1 MLLNKYIKYTFLA
14 TTITTLLTA
23 CAGSDGSNNSST
35 APFTSKPISGAAVDF
50 YLANATVKFDDCNG
64 LTTTTDAQGKFSFD
78 TTADCNNSAIT
89 ITGGT
94 DIGTGLPFTG
104 TLKIKKTDLQNI
116 SNNDLVASPLTSL
129 EYYLGSGDLQVV
141 LNNLG
146 LTTVTAANIKSF
158 NPITDGS
165 AKEMA
170 VIFTLQQLATQIED
184 NFQAINKSD
193 GSVALTQEQATQIA
207 FSTIGSALKTQGKN
221 LFDSSGK
228 LQATALDEILTTA
241 VTTAGTTINDP
252 STPIDPNIK
261 GNINGNITTVS
272 TEINKIVQSGGKGED
287 LQAALNVALQDPNS
301 PAQAIKES
309 LKTPIYA
316 DFTLAGYSL
325 ATLKTSSPT
334 APLALS
340 YANLDTT
347 LTVNF
352 KLNNAK
358 SELTDT
364 IKLGFKLNGSRGAA
378 KENLDVIIS
387 NIQVTFDTD
396 GKILSAK
403 VPVNTAINIS
413 TSLQGVT
420 KLQFTTQKEIPINVS
435 NGIIPLSS
443 IVSSSDAL
451 KTYYTQYI
459 NKLAVNDLVEASAY
473 VLPITYTV
481 DPALELQ
488 NGTIS
493 IDSTQFQGSTLTA
506 HFKLN

>member
-35 APFTSKPISGAAVDF
+35 APFASKSISGTAVDF

-64 LTTTTDAQGKFSFD
+64 LTTTTGAQGQFSFK

-207 FSTIGSALKTQGKN
+207 FSTIGSALKTQGKT
-221 LFDSSGK
+221 LFDGSGK
-228 LQATALDEILTTA
+228 LQATALDEILTAA

-252 STPIDPNIK
+252 SIQIDPNIK
-261 GNINGNITTVS
+261 GNINGNITQVS
-272 TEINKIVQSGGKGED
+272 TAINTIVQSGGKGED
-287 LQAALNVALQDPNS
+287 LQTALQADANKTTLDG
-301 PAQAIKES
+301 IKES

-325 ATLKTSSPT
+325 AELKASTT

-340 YANLDTT
+340 RSNLDTA
-347 LTVNF
+347 LAVNF
-352 KLNNAK
+352 KLNNTK

-364 IKLGFKLNGSRGAA
+364 IKLGFKLDGSRGAA
-378 KENLDVIIS
+378 KENLDVIIH
-387 NIQVTFDTD
+387 NIQVTFKTD
-396 GKILSAK
+396 GTILSAK
-403 VPVNTAINIS
+403 IPSNTKVNIAS
-413 TSLQGVT
+413 TLKEVT
-420 KLQFTTQKEIPINVS
+420 QLEFITQKDIVINVS
-435 NGIIPLSS
+435 NGSIPLAS
-443 IVSSSDAL
+443 IVSSSETL
-451 KTYYTQYI
+451 QKYYNLYI
-459 NKLAVNDLVEASAY
+459 GKLAVNDLVQASAY

-481 DPALELQ
+481 DPALGLQ
-488 NGTIS
+488 NDTINVNG
-493 IDSTQFQGSTLTA
+493 IQFQGSSLVA

>member
-23 CAGSDGSNNSST
+23 CAGSDGSNNNST

-64 LTTTTDAQGKFSFD
+64 LTTTTDAQGQFSFK

-104 TLKIKKTDLQNI
+104 TLKIKKTDLQNL

-146 LTTVTAANIKSF
+146 LTTATAANIKSY
-158 NPITDGS
+158 NPVKHGS

-207 FSTIGSALKTQGKN
+207 FSTIGSALKTQGKT

-272 TEINKIVQSGGKGED
+272 TAINTIAQSGDGAT
-287 LQAALNVALQDPNS
+287 LQAALQDTNNPA
-301 PAQAIKES
+301 AQAALVTIKES
-309 LKTPIYA
+309 LKTPVYA

-325 ATLKTSSPT
+325 AELKASTT

-340 YANLDTT
+340 RSNLDTA
-347 LTVNF
+347 LAVNF
-352 KLNNAK
+352 KLNNTK

-364 IKLGFKLNGSRGAA
+364 IKLGFKLDGSRGAA
-378 KENLDVIIS
+378 KENLDVIIH
-387 NIQVTFDTD
+387 NIQVTFKTD
-396 GKILSAK
+396 GTILSAK
-403 VPVNTAINIS
+403 IPSNTKVNIAS
-413 TSLQGVT
+413 TLKEVT
-420 KLQFTTQKEIPINVS
+420 QLEFITQKDIVINVS
-435 NGIIPLSS
+435 NGSIPLAS
-443 IVSSSDAL
+443 IVSSSETL
-451 KTYYTQYI
+451 QKYYNLYI
-459 NKLAVNDLVEASAY
+459 GKLAVNDLVQASAY

-481 DPALELQ
+481 DPALGLQ
-488 NGTIS
+488 NDTINVNG
-493 IDSTQFQGSTLTA
+493 IQFQGSSLVA

>member
-35 APFTSKPISGAAVDF
+35 APFAPKSISGAAVDF

-64 LTTTTDAQGKFSFD
+64 LTTTTGAQGQFSFK

-116 SNNDLVASPLTSL
+116 SNNDFVASPLTSL
-129 EYYLGSGDLQVV
+129 EYYLGSGDLQVI

-146 LTTVTAANIKSF
+146 LTTVTAANIKSY
-158 NPITDGS
+158 NPVTDGS

-207 FSTIGSALKTQGKN
+207 FSTIASTLKTQGKN
-221 LFDSSGK
+221 LFNSNGE
-228 LQATALDEILTTA
+228 LQTTALTDILTAA
-241 VTTAGTTINDP
+241 VTMAGTTINDP
-252 STPIDPNIK
+252 SVQIDPNIQ
-261 GNINGNITTVS
+261 GNISGNITTVS
-272 TEINKIVQSGGKGED
+272 TEINKIAQSGGDGAT

-340 YANLDTT
+340 YANLDTA
-347 LTVNF
+347 LAVNF
-352 KLNNAK
+352 KLNNTK

-364 IKLGFKLNGSRGAA
+364 IKLGFKINGSRGAA

-387 NIQVTFDTD
+387 NIQVTFKTD
-396 GKILSAK
+396 GTILSAK

-420 KLQFTTQKEIPINVS
+420 KLQLTTQKEIPINVS

-443 IVSSSDAL
+443 IISSNDLL
-451 KTYYTQYI
+451 KTYYTEYMK
-459 NKLAVNDLVEASAY
+459 KLAVNDLVEASAY

-493 IDSTQFQGSTLTA
+493 IDSAQFQGSTLTA

>member
-35 APFTSKPISGAAVDF
+35 APFASKSISGTAVDF

-64 LTTTTDAQGKFSFD
+64 LTTTTGAQGQFSFK

-104 TLKIKKTDLQNI
+104 TLKIKKTDLQNL

-146 LTTVTAANIKSF
+146 LTTATAANIKSY
-158 NPITDGS
+158 NPVKHGS

-207 FSTIGSALKTQGKN
+207 FSTIGRTLKTQGKT
-221 LFDSSGK
+221 LFDGSGK

-252 STPIDPNIK
+252 SIQIDPNIK
-261 GNINGNITTVS
+261 GNINGNITQVS
-272 TEINKIVQSGGKGED
+272 TAINTIVQSGGKGED
-287 LQAALNVALQDPNS
+287 LQTALQADANKTTLDG
-301 PAQAIKES
+301 IKES

-325 ATLKTSSPT
+325 AELKASTT

-340 YANLDTT
+340 RSNLDTA
-347 LTVNF
+347 LAVNF
-352 KLNNAK
+352 KLNNTK

-364 IKLGFKLNGSRGAA
+364 IKLGFKINGSRGAA

-387 NIQVTFDTD
+387 NIQVTFKTD
-396 GKILSAK
+396 GTILTAK
-403 VPVNTAINIS
+403 VPVNTVINIS
-413 TSLQGVT
+413 TSLQGVS
-420 KLQFTTQKEIPINVS
+420 KLNITTQKDIPINVS

-443 IVSSSDAL
+443 IISNSDAL

-459 NKLAVNDLVEASAY
+459 GKLAVNDLVEASAY

-488 NGTIS
+488 NGAIS
-493 IDSTQFQGSTLTA
+493 IDSAQFQGSTLTA

>member
-1 MLLNKYIKYTFLA
+1 MIL
-14 TTITTLLTA
+14 
-23 CAGSDGSNNSST
+23 SDGSNNSST

-207 FSTIGSALKTQGKN
+207 FSTIGNALKTQGKN
-221 LFDSSGK
+221 LFNSNGD
-228 LQATALDEILTTA
+228 LQTTALTEILTAAVDTA
-241 VTTAGTTINDP
+241 QATIPN
-252 STPIDPNIK
+252 TPIDSNIK
-261 GNINGNITTVS
+261 NNINGNITTVS
-272 TEINKIVQSGGKGED
+272 TEINKIAQSGGDGAT

-340 YANLDTT
+340 YANLDTA

-352 KLNNAK
+352 KLNNTK

-364 IKLGFKLNGSRGAA
+364 IKLGFKINGSRGAA

-387 NIQVTFDTD
+387 NIQVTFKTD
-396 GKILSAK
+396 GTILSAK
-403 VPVNTAINIS
+403 VPVNTAINIF
-413 TSLQGVT
+413 TSLQGVS
-420 KLQFTTQKEIPINVS
+420 KLQFSTQKEIPINVS

-443 IVSSSDAL
+443 IISNSDAL

-493 IDSTQFQGSTLTA
+493 IDSAQFQGSTLTA

>member
-35 APFTSKPISGAAVDF
+35 APFAPKSISGAAVDF

-64 LTTTTDAQGKFSFD
+64 LTTTTDAQGQFSFK

-207 FSTIGSALKTQGKN
+207 FSTIGNALKTQGKN
-221 LFDSSGK
+221 LFNSNGD
-228 LQATALDEILTTA
+228 LQTTALTEILTAAVDTA
-241 VTTAGTTINDP
+241 QATIPN
-252 STPIDPNIK
+252 TPIDSNIK
-261 GNINGNITTVS
+261 NNINGNITTVS
-272 TEINKIVQSGGKGED
+272 TEINKIAQSGGDGAT
-287 LQAALNVALQDPNS
+287 LQAALNVALQDPKS
-301 PAQAIKES
+301 PAQAIKDS

-443 IVSSSDAL
+443 IVSNSDAL

-481 DPALELQ
+481 DPALKLQ

-493 IDSTQFQGSTLTA
+493 IDSAQFQGLTLTA

>member
-1 MLLNKYIKYTFLA
+1 
-14 TTITTLLTA
+14 
-23 CAGSDGSNNSST
+23 
-35 APFTSKPISGAAVDF
+35 
-50 YLANATVKFDDCNG
+50 
-64 LTTTTDAQGKFSFD
+64 
-78 TTADCNNSAIT
+78 
-89 ITGGT
+89 
-94 DIGTGLPFTG
+94 
-104 TLKIKKTDLQNI
+104 
-116 SNNDLVASPLTSL
+116 
-129 EYYLGSGDLQVV
+129 
-141 LNNLG
+141 
-146 LTTVTAANIKSF
+146 
-158 NPITDGS
+158 
-165 AKEMA
+165 MA

-207 FSTIGSALKTQGKN
+207 FSTIGNALKTQGKN
-221 LFDSSGK
+221 LFNSNGD
-228 LQATALDEILTTA
+228 LQTTALTEILTAAVDTA
-241 VTTAGTTINDP
+241 QATIPN
-252 STPIDPNIK
+252 TPIDSNIK
-261 GNINGNITTVS
+261 NNINGNITTVS
-272 TEINKIVQSGGKGED
+272 TEINKIAQSGGDGAT
-287 LQAALNVALQDPNS
+287 LQAALNVALQDPKS
-301 PAQAIKES
+301 PAQAIKDS

-459 NKLAVNDLVEASAY
+459 GKLAVNDLVEASAY

-493 IDSTQFQGSTLTA
+493 IDSAQFQGSTLTA

>member
-35 APFTSKPISGAAVDF
+35 APFTSKPISGTAVDF

-64 LTTTTDAQGKFSFD
+64 LTTTTGAQGQFSFK

-146 LTTVTAANIKSF
+146 LTTVTAANIKSY
-158 NPITDGS
+158 NPVTDGS

-207 FSTIGSALKTQGKN
+207 FSTIGNALKTQGKN
-221 LFDSSGK
+221 LFNSNGD
-228 LQATALDEILTTA
+228 LQTTALTEILTAAVDTA
-241 VTTAGTTINDP
+241 QATIPN
-252 STPIDPNIK
+252 TPIDSNIK
-261 GNINGNITTVS
+261 NNINGNITTVS
-272 TEINKIVQSGGKGED
+272 TEINKIAQSGGDGAT
-287 LQAALNVALQDPNS
+287 LQAALNVALQDPKS
-301 PAQAIKES
+301 PAQAIKDS

-387 NIQVTFDTD
+387 NIQVTFKTD
-396 GKILSAK
+396 GTILSAK
-403 VPVNTAINIS
+403 VPVNTVINIS
-413 TSLQGVT
+413 TSLQGVS
-420 KLQFTTQKEIPINVS
+420 KLNITTQKDIPINVS

-443 IVSSSDAL
+443 IISSNDAL
-451 KTYYTQYI
+451 KTYYTEYMK
-459 NKLAVNDLVEASAY
+459 KLAVNDLVEASAY

-493 IDSTQFQGSTLTA
+493 IDSAQFQGSTLTA

>member
-35 APFTSKPISGAAVDF
+35 APFASKSISGTAVDF

-64 LTTTTDAQGKFSFD
+64 LTTTTGAQGQFSFK

-146 LTTVTAANIKSF
+146 LTTATAANIKSY
-158 NPITDGS
+158 NPVKHGS

-184 NFQAINKSD
+184 NFQAVNKSD

-207 FSTIGSALKTQGKN
+207 FSTIGSALKTQGKT
-221 LFDSSGK
+221 LFDSNGT
-228 LQATALDEILTTA
+228 LQATALDEILTAA

-272 TEINKIVQSGGKGED
+272 TEINKIAQSGDGAT
-287 LQAALNVALQDPNS
+287 LQAALQDTNNPA
-301 PAQAIKES
+301 AQAALVTIKES

-325 ATLKTSSPT
+325 AELKASTA

-340 YANLDTT
+340 YANLDTA

-352 KLNNAK
+352 KLNNTK

-364 IKLGFKLNGSRGAA
+364 IKLGFKLNGSRGAL

-387 NIQVTFDTD
+387 NIQVTFKTD
-396 GKILSAK
+396 GTILSAK

-413 TSLQGVT
+413 TSLQGVS

-443 IVSSSDAL
+443 IISNSDAL
-451 KTYYTQYI
+451 KTYYTQYV

-481 DPALELQ
+481 DPSLALQ

-493 IDSTQFQGSTLTA
+493 IDSAQFQGSTLTA

>member
-35 APFTSKPISGAAVDF
+35 APFASKSISGTAVDF

-64 LTTTTDAQGKFSFD
+64 LTTTTGAQGQFSFK

-104 TLKIKKTDLQNI
+104 TLKIKKTDLQNL

-146 LTTVTAANIKSF
+146 LTTATAANIKSY
-158 NPITDGS
+158 NPVKHGS

-207 FSTIGSALKTQGKN
+207 FSTIGSALKTQGKT

-272 TEINKIVQSGGKGED
+272 TAINTIAQSGDGAT
-287 LQAALNVALQDPNS
+287 LQAALQDTNNPA
-301 PAQAIKES
+301 AQAALVTIKEN
-309 LKTPIYA
+309 LKTPVYA

-325 ATLKTSSPT
+325 AELKASTT

-340 YANLDTT
+340 RSNLDTA
-347 LTVNF
+347 LAVNF
-352 KLNNAK
+352 KLNNTK

-364 IKLGFKLNGSRGAA
+364 IKLGFKLDGSRGAA
-378 KENLDVIIS
+378 KENLDVIIH
-387 NIQVTFDTD
+387 NIQVTFKTD
-396 GKILSAK
+396 GTILSAK
-403 VPVNTAINIS
+403 IPSNTKVNIAS
-413 TSLQGVT
+413 TLKEVT
-420 KLQFTTQKEIPINVS
+420 QLEFITQKDIVINVS
-435 NGIIPLSS
+435 NGSIPLAS
-443 IVSSSDAL
+443 IVSSSETL
-451 KTYYTQYI
+451 QKYYTLYI
-459 NKLAVNDLVEASAY
+459 GKLAVNDLVQASAY

-481 DPALELQ
+481 DPALGLQ
-488 NGTIS
+488 NNTINVNG
-493 IDSTQFQGSTLTA
+493 IQFQGSSLVA

>member
-35 APFTSKPISGAAVDF
+35 APFAPKSISGAAVDF

-64 LTTTTDAQGKFSFD
+64 LTTTTDAQGQFSFK

-193 GSVALTQEQATQIA
+193 GSIALTQEQATQIA
-207 FSTIGSALKTQGKN
+207 FSTIGSALKTQGKT
-221 LFDSSGK
+221 LFDGSGK
-228 LQATALDEILTTA
+228 LQATALDEILTAA

-252 STPIDPNIK
+252 SIQIDPNIK
-261 GNINGNITTVS
+261 GNINGNITQVS
-272 TEINKIVQSGGKGED
+272 TAINTIVQSGGKGED
-287 LQAALNVALQDPNS
+287 LQTALQADANKTTLDG
-301 PAQAIKES
+301 IKES

-316 DFTLAGYSL
+316 DFTLASYSL
-325 ATLKTSSPT
+325 AELKASTT

-340 YANLDTT
+340 HANLDTA

-352 KLNNAK
+352 KLNNTK

-364 IKLGFKLNGSRGAA
+364 IKLGFKLDGSRGTA
-378 KENLDVIIS
+378 KENLDVIIH
-387 NIQVTFDTD
+387 NIQVTFKTD
-396 GKILSAK
+396 GTILSAK
-403 VPVNTAINIS
+403 IPSNTKVNIAS
-413 TSLQGVT
+413 TLKDVT
-420 KLQFTTQKEIPINVS
+420 QLEFITQKEIPINVS

-443 IVSSSDAL
+443 IISNSDAL

-481 DPALELQ
+481 DPSLALQ

-493 IDSTQFQGSTLTA
+493 IDSAQFQGSTLTA

>member
-35 APFTSKPISGAAVDF
+35 APFAPKSISGAAVDF

-193 GSVALTQEQATQIA
+193 GSIALTQEQATQIA
-207 FSTIGSALKTQGKN
+207 FSTIGSALKTQGKT
-221 LFDSSGK
+221 LFDGSGK
-228 LQATALDEILTTA
+228 LQATALDEILTAA

-252 STPIDPNIK
+252 SIQIDPNIK
-261 GNINGNITTVS
+261 GNINGNITQVS
-272 TEINKIVQSGGKGED
+272 TAINTIVQSGGKGED
-287 LQAALNVALQDPNS
+287 LQTALQADANKTTLDG
-301 PAQAIKES
+301 IKES

-325 ATLKTSSPT
+325 AELKASTTDT
-334 APLALS
+334 AKPLDLS
-340 YANLDTT
+340 YANLDTA

-352 KLNNAK
+352 KLNNTK

-364 IKLGFKLNGSRGAA
+364 IKLGFKLDGSRGAA
-378 KENLDVIIS
+378 KENLDVIIH
-387 NIQVTFDTD
+387 NIQVTFKQD
-396 GKILSAK
+396 GTILSAK
-403 VPVNTAINIS
+403 IPSNTKVNIAS
-413 TSLQGVT
+413 TLKDVT
-420 KLQFTTQKEIPINVS
+420 QLEFITQTDIVINVS
-435 NGIIPLSS
+435 NGSIPLASV
-443 IVSSSDAL
+443 VSSSPTL
-451 KTYYTQYI
+451 QKYYNLYI
-459 NKLAVNDLVEASAY
+459 DKLAVNDLVQASAY

-481 DPALELQ
+481 DPALGLQ
-488 NGTIS
+488 NDTINVNG
-493 IDSTQFQGSTLTA
+493 IQFQGSSLVA

>member
-35 APFTSKPISGAAVDF
+35 APFAPKSISGAAVDF

-64 LTTTTDAQGKFSFD
+64 LTTTTDAQGQFSFK

-146 LTTVTAANIKSF
+146 LTTVTAANIKSY
-158 NPITDGS
+158 NPVKHGS

-207 FSTIGSALKTQGKN
+207 FSTIGNALKTQGKN
-221 LFDSSGK
+221 LFNSNGD
-228 LQATALDEILTTA
+228 LQTTALTEILTAAVDTA
-241 VTTAGTTINDP
+241 QATIPN
-252 STPIDPNIK
+252 TPIDSNIK
-261 GNINGNITTVS
+261 NNINGNITTVS
-272 TEINKIVQSGGKGED
+272 TEINKIAQSGGKGED
-287 LQAALNVALQDPNS
+287 LQTALQADANKTTLDG
-301 PAQAIKES
+301 IKES

-340 YANLDTT
+340 YANLDTA

-352 KLNNAK
+352 KLNNTK

-364 IKLGFKLNGSRGAA
+364 IKLGFKLDGSRGAA
-378 KENLDVIIS
+378 KENLDVIIH
-387 NIQVTFDTD
+387 NIQVTFKTD
-396 GKILSAK
+396 GTILSAK
-403 VPVNTAINIS
+403 VPVNTAINIF
-413 TSLQGVT
+413 TSLQGVS
-420 KLQFTTQKEIPINVS
+420 KLQFSTQKEIPINVS

-459 NKLAVNDLVEASAY
+459 GKLAVNDLVEASAY

-493 IDSTQFQGSTLTA
+493 IDSAQFQGSTLTA

>member
-50 YLANATVKFDDCNG
+50 YLKNATVKFDDCNG

-104 TLKIKKTDLQNI
+104 TLKIKKTDLQNL

-207 FSTIGSALKTQGKN
+207 FSTIGSALKTQGKT

-228 LQATALDEILTTA
+228 LQATALDEILTAA

-252 STPIDPNIK
+252 SIQIYSNIK

-287 LQAALNVALQDPNS
+287 LQTALQDPTNS
-301 PAQAIKES
+301 AAQAALVTIKES
-309 LKTPIYA
+309 LKTPVYA

-325 ATLKTSSPT
+325 AELKASTT

-340 YANLDTT
+340 HANLSTA
-347 LTVNF
+347 LAVNF
-352 KLNNAK
+352 KLNNTK

-364 IKLGFKLNGSRGAA
+364 IKLGFKLDGSRGAA
-378 KENLDVIIS
+378 KENLDVIIH
-387 NIQVTFDTD
+387 NIQVTFKTD
-396 GKILSAK
+396 GTILSAK
-403 VPVNTAINIS
+403 IPSNTKVNIAS
-413 TSLQGVT
+413 TLKDVT
-420 KLQFTTQKEIPINVS
+420 QLEFITQTDIVINVS
-435 NGIIPLSS
+435 NGSIPLASV
-443 IVSSSDAL
+443 VSSSPTL
-451 KTYYTQYI
+451 QKYYNLYI
-459 NKLAVNDLVEASAY
+459 DKLAVNDLVQASAY

-481 DPALELQ
+481 DPDLGLQ
-488 NGTIS
+488 NDTINVNG
-493 IDSTQFQGSTLTA
+493 IQFQGSSLVA

>member
-1 MLLNKYIKYTFLA
+1 
-14 TTITTLLTA
+14 
-23 CAGSDGSNNSST
+23 
-35 APFTSKPISGAAVDF
+35 
-50 YLANATVKFDDCNG
+50 
-64 LTTTTDAQGKFSFD
+64 
-78 TTADCNNSAIT
+78 
-89 ITGGT
+89 
-94 DIGTGLPFTG
+94 
-104 TLKIKKTDLQNI
+104 
-116 SNNDLVASPLTSL
+116 
-129 EYYLGSGDLQVV
+129 
-141 LNNLG
+141 
-146 LTTVTAANIKSF
+146 
-158 NPITDGS
+158 
-165 AKEMA
+165 MA

-207 FSTIGSALKTQGKN
+207 FSTIGNALKTQGKN
-221 LFDSSGK
+221 LFNSNGD
-228 LQATALDEILTTA
+228 LQTTALTEILTAAVDTA
-241 VTTAGTTINDP
+241 QATIPN
-252 STPIDPNIK
+252 TPIDSNIK
-261 GNINGNITTVS
+261 NNINGNITTVS
-272 TEINKIVQSGGKGED
+272 TEINKIAQSGGDGAT
-287 LQAALNVALQDPNS
+287 LQAALNVALQDPKS
-301 PAQAIKES
+301 PAQAIKDS

-459 NKLAVNDLVEASAY
+459 GKLAVNDLVEASAY
-473 VLPITYTV
+473 VLPITYH
-481 DPALELQ
+481 LY
-488 NGTIS
+488 S
-493 IDSTQFQGSTLTA
+493 GSSS
-506 HFKLN
+506 

>member
-1 MLLNKYIKYTFLA
+1 M
-14 TTITTLLTA
+14 TITTLLTA

-35 APFTSKPISGAAVDF
+35 APFTSKPISGTAVDF
-50 YLANATVKFDDCNG
+50 YVKNATVKFDDCNG
-64 LTTTTDAQGKFSFD
+64 VTTKTGLKGEFSFD

-104 TLKIKKTDLQNI
+104 TLKIKKTDLQKL

-129 EYYLGSGDLQVV
+129 EYYLGDADLQVV

-146 LTTVTAANIKSF
+146 LSTVKAADIKSY
-158 NPITDGS
+158 NPVTDGG

-207 FSTIGSALKTQGKN
+207 FSTIASTLKTQGKN
-221 LFDSSGK
+221 LFDGSGK
-228 LQATALDEILTTA
+228 LQATALDEILTAA
-241 VTTAGTTINDP
+241 VDKAQATIPN
-252 STPIDPNIK
+252 TPVDSNIIK
-261 GNINGNITTVS
+261 GNINTNITQVS
-272 TEINKIVQSGGKGED
+272 TAINSIILQSDGKGED
-287 LQAALNVALQDPNS
+287 LQAALQDTNNPA
-301 PAQAIKES
+301 AQAALVTIKES

-325 ATLKTSSPT
+325 AALKTSSPT

-340 YANLDTT
+340 HANLATA

-352 KLNNAK
+352 KLNNTK

-378 KENLDVIIS
+378 KENLDVIIH
-387 NIQVTFDTD
+387 NIQVTFKTD
-396 GKILSAK
+396 GTILSAK
-403 VPVNTAINIS
+403 IPSNTKVNIAS
-413 TSLQGVT
+413 SLKDVT
-420 KLQFTTQKEIPINVS
+420 QLEFTTQTEIPINVS
-435 NGIIPLSS
+435 NGSIPLSS
-443 IVSSSDAL
+443 IVSSSDTL
-451 KTYYTQYI
+451 KTYYNQYI
-459 NKLAVNDLVEASAY
+459 GKLAVNDLVQASAY
-473 VLPITYTV
+473 VLPTTYTV

-488 NGTIS
+488 NDTINVNG
-493 IDSTQFQGSTLTA
+493 IQFQGSSLVA

>member
-35 APFTSKPISGAAVDF
+35 APFAPKSISGAAVDF

-64 LTTTTDAQGKFSFD
+64 LTTTTDAQGKFSFK

-104 TLKIKKTDLQNI
+104 TLKIKKTDLQKL

-207 FSTIGSALKTQGKN
+207 FSTIGSALKTQGKT
-221 LFDSSGK
+221 LFDGSGK
-228 LQATALDEILTTA
+228 LQATALDEILTAA

-252 STPIDPNIK
+252 STPIDSNIKDNIK
-261 GNINGNITTVS
+261 GNITQVS
-272 TEINKIVQSGGKGED
+272 TAINTIVQSGGKGED
-287 LQAALNVALQDPNS
+287 LQTALQADANK
-301 PAQAIKES
+301 ATLDGIKES

-325 ATLKTSSPT
+325 AALKTSSPT

-340 YANLDTT
+340 HANLSTA
-347 LTVNF
+347 LAVNF
-352 KLNNAK
+352 KLNNTK

-364 IKLGFKLNGSRGAA
+364 IKLGFKINGSRGAA

-387 NIQVTFDTD
+387 NIQVTFKTD
-396 GKILSAK
+396 GTILSAK

-420 KLQFTTQKEIPINVS
+420 KLQLTTQKEIPINVS

-443 IVSSSDAL
+443 IISNSDAL

-459 NKLAVNDLVEASAY
+459 GKLAVNDLVEASAY

-488 NGTIS
+488 NGAIS
-493 IDSTQFQGSTLTA
+493 IDSAQFQGSTLTA

>member
-1 MLLNKYIKYTFLA
+1 MLLNKYIKHTFLA

-207 FSTIGSALKTQGKN
+207 FSTIGSALKTQGKT
-221 LFDSSGK
+221 LFDGSGK
-228 LQATALDEILTTA
+228 LQATALDEILTAA
-241 VTTAGTTINDP
+241 VTTAGTPINDP
-252 STPIDPNIK
+252 SIQIDPNIK
-261 GNINGNITTVS
+261 GNINGNITQVS
-272 TEINKIVQSGGKGED
+272 TAINTIVQSGGKGED
-287 LQAALNVALQDPNS
+287 LQTALQADANKTTLDG
-301 PAQAIKES
+301 IKES

-325 ATLKTSSPT
+325 AELKASTT

-340 YANLDTT
+340 RSNLDTA
-347 LTVNF
+347 LAVNF
-352 KLNNAK
+352 KLNNTK

-364 IKLGFKLNGSRGAA
+364 IKLGFKLDGSRGAA
-378 KENLDVIIS
+378 KENLDVIIH
-387 NIQVTFDTD
+387 NIQVTFKTD
-396 GKILSAK
+396 GTILSAK
-403 VPVNTAINIS
+403 IPSNTKVNIAS
-413 TSLQGVT
+413 TLKEVT
-420 KLQFTTQKEIPINVS
+420 QLEFITQKDIVINVS
-435 NGIIPLSS
+435 NGSIPLAS
-443 IVSSSDAL
+443 IVSSSETL
-451 KTYYTQYI
+451 QKYYNLYI
-459 NKLAVNDLVEASAY
+459 GKLAVNDLVQASAY

-481 DPALELQ
+481 DPALGLQ
-488 NGTIS
+488 NDTITVNG
-493 IDSTQFQGSTLTA
+493 IQFQGSSLVA

>member
-1 MLLNKYIKYTFLA
+1 MLLNKYIKHTFLA

-340 YANLDTT
+340 YANLDTA

-352 KLNNAK
+352 KLNNTK

-364 IKLGFKLNGSRGAA
+364 IKLGFKINGSRGAA

-387 NIQVTFDTD
+387 NIQVTFKTD
-396 GKILSAK
+396 GTILSAK

-413 TSLQGVT
+413 TSLQGVS
-420 KLQFTTQKEIPINVS
+420 KLQFSTQKEIPINVS

-443 IVSSSDAL
+443 IISNSDAL

>member
-1 MLLNKYIKYTFLA
+1 MLLNKYIKHTFLA

-207 FSTIGSALKTQGKN
+207 FSTIGSTLKTQGKT
-221 LFDSSGK
+221 LFDGSGK
-228 LQATALDEILTTA
+228 LQATALDEILTAA

-252 STPIDPNIK
+252 SIQIDPNIK
-261 GNINGNITTVS
+261 GNINGNITQVS
-272 TEINKIVQSGGKGED
+272 TAINTIVQSGGKGED
-287 LQAALNVALQDPNS
+287 LQTALQADANKTTLDG
-301 PAQAIKES
+301 IKES

-325 ATLKTSSPT
+325 AELKASTT

-340 YANLDTT
+340 RSNLDTA
-347 LTVNF
+347 LAVNF
-352 KLNNAK
+352 KLNNTK

-364 IKLGFKLNGSRGAA
+364 IKLGFKLDGSRGAA
-378 KENLDVIIS
+378 KENLNVIIH
-387 NIQVTFDTD
+387 NIQVTFKTD
-396 GKILSAK
+396 GTILSAK
-403 VPVNTAINIS
+403 IPSNTKVNIAS
-413 TSLQGVT
+413 TLKEVT
-420 KLQFTTQKEIPINVS
+420 QLEFITQKDIVINVS
-435 NGIIPLSS
+435 NGSIPLAS
-443 IVSSSDAL
+443 IVSSSETL
-451 KTYYTQYI
+451 QKYYNLYI
-459 NKLAVNDLVEASAY
+459 GKLAVNDLVQASAY

-488 NGTIS
+488 NDTINVNG
-493 IDSTQFQGSTLTA
+493 IQFQGSSLVA

>member
-35 APFTSKPISGAAVDF
+35 APFAPKSISGAAVDF

-64 LTTTTDAQGKFSFD
+64 LTTTTDAQGQFSFK

-193 GSVALTQEQATQIA
+193 GSIALTQEQATQIA
-207 FSTIGSALKTQGKN
+207 FSTIGSALKTQGKT
-221 LFDSSGK
+221 LFDGSGK
-228 LQATALDEILTTA
+228 LQATALDEILTAA

-252 STPIDPNIK
+252 SIQIDPNIK
-261 GNINGNITTVS
+261 GNINGNITQVS
-272 TEINKIVQSGGKGED
+272 TAINTIVQSGGKGED
-287 LQAALNVALQDPNS
+287 LQTALQADANKTTLDG
-301 PAQAIKES
+301 IKES

-316 DFTLAGYSL
+316 DFTLASYSL
-325 ATLKTSSPT
+325 AELKASTT

-340 YANLDTT
+340 YANLDTA

-364 IKLGFKLNGSRGAA
+364 IKLGFKLDGSRGTA
-378 KENLDVIIS
+378 KENLDVIIH
-387 NIQVTFDTD
+387 NIQVTFKTD
-396 GKILSAK
+396 GTILSAK

-443 IVSSSDAL
+443 IVSNSDAL

-493 IDSTQFQGSTLTA
+493 IDSAQFQGSTLTA

>member
-35 APFTSKPISGAAVDF
+35 APFASKPISGAAVDF
-50 YLANATVKFDDCNG
+50 YLKNATVKFDDCNG

-104 TLKIKKTDLQNI
+104 TLKIKKTDLQNL

-207 FSTIGSALKTQGKN
+207 FSTIGSTLKTQGKT

-325 ATLKTSSPT
+325 AALKTSSPT
-334 APLALS
+334 TPLALS
-340 YANLDTT
+340 HANLSTA
-347 LTVNF
+347 LAVNF
-352 KLNNAK
+352 KLNNTK

-364 IKLGFKLNGSRGAA
+364 IKLGFKLDGSRGAA
-378 KENLDVIIS
+378 KENLNVIIH
-387 NIQVTFDTD
+387 NIQVTFKTD
-396 GKILSAK
+396 GTILSAK
-403 VPVNTAINIS
+403 IPSNTKVNIAS
-413 TSLQGVT
+413 TLKEVT
-420 KLQFTTQKEIPINVS
+420 QLEFITQTDIVINVS
-435 NGIIPLSS
+435 NGSIPLAS
-443 IVSSSDAL
+443 IVSSSPTL
-451 KTYYTQYI
+451 QKYYNLYI
-459 NKLAVNDLVEASAY
+459 DKLAVNDLVQASAY

-481 DPALELQ
+481 DPALGLQ
-488 NGTIS
+488 NDTINVNG
-493 IDSTQFQGSTLTA
+493 IQFQGSSLVA

>member
-35 APFTSKPISGAAVDF
+35 APFASKSISGTAVDF

-64 LTTTTDAQGKFSFD
+64 LTTTTGAQGQFSFK

-104 TLKIKKTDLQNI
+104 TLKIKKTDLQNL

-146 LTTVTAANIKSF
+146 LTTATAANIKSY
-158 NPITDGS
+158 NPVKHGS

-207 FSTIGSALKTQGKN
+207 FSTIGSALKTQGKT

-272 TEINKIVQSGGKGED
+272 TAINTIAQSGDGAT
-287 LQAALNVALQDPNS
+287 LQAALQL
-301 PAQAIKES
+301 PANQTTLNTIKES

-325 ATLKTSSPT
+325 AELKASTA

-340 YANLDTT
+340 YANLDTA

-352 KLNNAK
+352 KLNNTK

-364 IKLGFKLNGSRGAA
+364 IKLGFKLNGSRGAL

-387 NIQVTFDTD
+387 NIQVTFKTD
-396 GKILSAK
+396 GTILSAK

-413 TSLQGVT
+413 TSLQGVS

-443 IVSSSDAL
+443 IVSNSDAL

-493 IDSTQFQGSTLTA
+493 IDSAQFQGSTLTA

>member
-35 APFTSKPISGAAVDF
+35 APFASKSISGTAVDF

-64 LTTTTDAQGKFSFD
+64 LTTTTGAQGQFSFK

-207 FSTIGSALKTQGKN
+207 FSTIGSALKTQGKT
-221 LFDSSGK
+221 LFDGSGK
-228 LQATALDEILTTA
+228 LQATALDEILTAA

-252 STPIDPNIK
+252 SIQIDPNIK
-261 GNINGNITTVS
+261 GNINGNITQVS
-272 TEINKIVQSGGKGED
+272 TAINTIVQSGGKGED
-287 LQAALNVALQDPNS
+287 LQTALQADANKTTLDG
-301 PAQAIKES
+301 IKES

-325 ATLKTSSPT
+325 AELKASTT

-340 YANLDTT
+340 RSNLDTA
-347 LTVNF
+347 LAVNF
-352 KLNNAK
+352 KLNNTK

-364 IKLGFKLNGSRGAA
+364 IKLGFKLDGSRGAA
-378 KENLDVIIS
+378 KENLDVIIH
-387 NIQVTFDTD
+387 NIQVTFKTD
-396 GKILSAK
+396 GTILSAK
-403 VPVNTAINIS
+403 IPSNTKVNIAS
-413 TSLQGVT
+413 TLKEVT
-420 KLQFTTQKEIPINVS
+420 QLEFITQKDIVINVS
-435 NGIIPLSS
+435 NGSIPLAS
-443 IVSSSDAL
+443 IVSSSETL
-451 KTYYTQYI
+451 QKYYNLYI
-459 NKLAVNDLVEASAY
+459 GKLAVNDLVQASAY

-481 DPALELQ
+481 DPALGLQ
-488 NGTIS
+488 NDTITVNG
-493 IDSTQFQGSTLTA
+493 IQFQGSSLVA

>member
-35 APFTSKPISGAAVDF
+35 APFASKSISGTAVDF

-64 LTTTTDAQGKFSFD
+64 LTTTTDAQGQFSFK

-207 FSTIGSALKTQGKN
+207 FSTIGNALKTQGKN
-221 LFDSSGK
+221 LFNSNGD
-228 LQATALDEILTTA
+228 LQTTALTEILTAA

-252 STPIDPNIK
+252 STPIDSNIK
-261 GNINGNITTVS
+261 DNIKGNITTVS
-272 TEINKIVQSGGKGED
+272 TEINKIAQSGGDGAT

-325 ATLKTSSPT
+325 AELKASTT

-340 YANLDTT
+340 RSNLDTA
-347 LTVNF
+347 LAVNF
-352 KLNNAK
+352 KLNNTK

-364 IKLGFKLNGSRGAA
+364 IKLGFKLDGSRGAA
-378 KENLDVIIS
+378 KENLDVIIH
-387 NIQVTFDTD
+387 NIQVTFKTD
-396 GKILSAK
+396 GTILSAK
-403 VPVNTAINIS
+403 IPSNTKVNIAS
-413 TSLQGVT
+413 TLKEVT
-420 KLQFTTQKEIPINVS
+420 QFEFITQKDIVINVS
-435 NGIIPLSS
+435 NGSIPLAS
-443 IVSSSDAL
+443 IVSSSETL
-451 KTYYTQYI
+451 QKYYNLYI
-459 NKLAVNDLVEASAY
+459 GKLAVNDLVQASAY

-481 DPALELQ
+481 DPALGLQ
-488 NGTIS
+488 NDTINVNG
-493 IDSTQFQGSTLTA
+493 IQFQGSSLVA

>member
-35 APFTSKPISGAAVDF
+35 APFASKSISGTAVDF

-64 LTTTTDAQGKFSFD
+64 LTTTTGAQGQFSFK

-104 TLKIKKTDLQNI
+104 TLKIKKTDLQNL

-146 LTTVTAANIKSF
+146 LTTATAANIKSY
-158 NPITDGS
+158 NPVKHGS

-207 FSTIGSALKTQGKN
+207 FSTIGSALKTQGKT

-272 TEINKIVQSGGKGED
+272 TEINKIAQSGDGAT
-287 LQAALNVALQDPNS
+287 LQAALQDTNNPA
-301 PAQAIKES
+301 AQAALVTIKES

-325 ATLKTSSPT
+325 AALKTSSPT

-340 YANLDTT
+340 YANLDTA

-352 KLNNAK
+352 KLNNTK

-364 IKLGFKLNGSRGAA
+364 IKLGFKLNGSRGAL

-387 NIQVTFDTD
+387 NIQVTFKTD
-396 GKILSAK
+396 GTILSAK

-413 TSLQGVT
+413 TSLQGVS

-443 IVSSSDAL
+443 IVSNSDAL

-481 DPALELQ
+481 DPALALQ

-493 IDSTQFQGSTLTA
+493 IDSAQFQGSTLTA

>member
-228 LQATALDEILTTA
+228 LQATALDEIL
-241 VTTAGTTINDP
+241 V
-252 STPIDPNIK
+252 
-261 GNINGNITTVS
+261 V
-272 TEINKIVQSGGKGED
+272 
-287 LQAALNVALQDPNS
+287 
-301 PAQAIKES
+301 
-309 LKTPIYA
+309 Y
-316 DFTLAGYSL
+316 
-325 ATLKTSSPT
+325 
-334 APLALS
+334 
-340 YANLDTT
+340 
-347 LTVNF
+347 
-352 KLNNAK
+352 
-358 SELTDT
+358 
-364 IKLGFKLNGSRGAA
+364 
-378 KENLDVIIS
+378 
-387 NIQVTFDTD
+387 
-396 GKILSAK
+396 
-403 VPVNTAINIS
+403 
-413 TSLQGVT
+413 
-420 KLQFTTQKEIPINVS
+420 QKE
-435 NGIIPLSS
+435 
-443 IVSSSDAL
+443 
-451 KTYYTQYI
+451 
-459 NKLAVNDLVEASAY
+459 
-473 VLPITYTV
+473 
-481 DPALELQ
+481 
-488 NGTIS
+488 
-493 IDSTQFQGSTLTA
+493 
-506 HFKLN
+506 

>member
-1 MLLNKYIKYTFLA
+1 MIL
-14 TTITTLLTA
+14 
-23 CAGSDGSNNSST
+23 SDGSNNSST

-228 LQATALDEILTTA
+228 LQATALDEILTAA

-252 STPIDPNIK
+252 SIQIDPNIK
-261 GNINGNITTVS
+261 GNINGNITQVS
-272 TEINKIVQSGGKGED
+272 TAINTIVQSGGKGED
-287 LQAALNVALQDPNS
+287 LQTALQADANKTTLDG
-301 PAQAIKES
+301 IKES

-340 YANLDTT
+340 YANLDTA

-352 KLNNAK
+352 KLNNTK

-364 IKLGFKLNGSRGAA
+364 IKLGFKINGSRGAA

-387 NIQVTFDTD
+387 NIQVTFKTD
-396 GKILSAK
+396 GTILSAK
-403 VPVNTAINIS
+403 VPVNTAINIF
-413 TSLQGVT
+413 TSLQGVS
-420 KLQFTTQKEIPINVS
+420 KLQFSTQKEIPINVS

-443 IVSSSDAL
+443 IISNSDAL

>member
-35 APFTSKPISGAAVDF
+35 APFASKSISGTAVDF

-64 LTTTTDAQGKFSFD
+64 LTTTTGAQGQFSFQ

-104 TLKIKKTDLQNI
+104 TLKIKKTDLQNL

-207 FSTIGSALKTQGKN
+207 FSTIASTLKTQGKT
-221 LFDSSGK
+221 LFDSNGT
-228 LQATALDEILTTA
+228 LQATALTEILTAA

-252 STPIDPNIK
+252 STPIDSNIK
-261 GNINGNITTVS
+261 DNIKGNITTVS
-272 TEINKIVQSGGKGED
+272 TEINKIAQSGGDGAT

-309 LKTPIYA
+309 LKTPVYA

-325 ATLKTSSPT
+325 AELKASTA

-340 YANLDTT
+340 HANLATA

-352 KLNNAK
+352 KLNNTK

-378 KENLDVIIS
+378 KENLDVIIH
-387 NIQVTFDTD
+387 NIQVTFKTD
-396 GKILSAK
+396 GTILSAK
-403 VPVNTAINIS
+403 IPSNTKVNIAS
-413 TSLQGVT
+413 TLKDVT
-420 KLQFTTQKEIPINVS
+420 QLEFITQTDIVINVS
-435 NGIIPLSS
+435 NGSIPLASV
-443 IVSSSDAL
+443 VSSSPTL
-451 KTYYTQYI
+451 QKYYNLYI
-459 NKLAVNDLVEASAY
+459 DKLAVNDLVQASAY

-481 DPALELQ
+481 DPALGLQ
-488 NGTIS
+488 NDTINVNG
-493 IDSTQFQGSTLTA
+493 IQFQGSSLVA

>member
-1 MLLNKYIKYTFLA
+1 MLLNKYIKHTFLA

-35 APFTSKPISGAAVDF
+35 APFAPKSISGAAVDF

-261 GNINGNITTVS
+261 GNINANITTVS

-325 ATLKTSSPT
+325 ATLKTSSAA

-340 YANLDTT
+340 YANLDTA

-352 KLNNAK
+352 KLNNTK

-364 IKLGFKLNGSRGAA
+364 IKLGFKINGSRGAA

-387 NIQVTFDTD
+387 NIQVTFKTD
-396 GKILSAK
+396 GTILSAK
-403 VPVNTAINIS
+403 VPVNTAINIF
-413 TSLQGVT
+413 TSLQGVS
-420 KLQFTTQKEIPINVS
+420 KLQFSTQKEIPINVS

-443 IVSSSDAL
+443 IISNSDAL

>member
-35 APFTSKPISGAAVDF
+35 APFASKSISGTAVDF

-64 LTTTTDAQGKFSFD
+64 LTTTTGAQGQFSFK

-104 TLKIKKTDLQNI
+104 TLKIKKTDLQNL

-207 FSTIGSALKTQGKN
+207 FSTIGSALKTQGKT
-221 LFDSSGK
+221 LFDGSGK
-228 LQATALDEILTTA
+228 LQATALDEILTAA

-252 STPIDPNIK
+252 SIQIDPNIK
-261 GNINGNITTVS
+261 GNINGNITQVS
-272 TEINKIVQSGGKGED
+272 TAINTIVQSGGKGED
-287 LQAALNVALQDPNS
+287 LQTALQADANKTTLDG
-301 PAQAIKES
+301 IKES

-325 ATLKTSSPT
+325 AELKASTT

-340 YANLDTT
+340 RSNLDTA
-347 LTVNF
+347 LAVNF
-352 KLNNAK
+352 KLNNTK

-364 IKLGFKLNGSRGAA
+364 IKLGFKLDGSRGAA
-378 KENLDVIIS
+378 KENLDVIIH
-387 NIQVTFDTD
+387 NIQVTFKTD
-396 GKILSAK
+396 GTILSAK
-403 VPVNTAINIS
+403 IPSNTKVNIAS
-413 TSLQGVT
+413 TLKDVT
-420 KLQFTTQKEIPINVS
+420 QLEFITQKDIVINVS
-435 NGIIPLSS
+435 NGSIPLAS
-443 IVSSSDAL
+443 IVSSSETL
-451 KTYYTQYI
+451 QKYYNLYI
-459 NKLAVNDLVEASAY
+459 GKLAVNDLVQASAY

-493 IDSTQFQGSTLTA
+493 IDNAQFQGSTLTA

>member
-1 MLLNKYIKYTFLA
+1 MLLNKYIKHTFLA

-207 FSTIGSALKTQGKN
+207 FSTIASTLKTQGKT
-221 LFDSSGK
+221 LFDSNGT
-228 LQATALDEILTTA
+228 LQATALTEILTAA

-272 TEINKIVQSGGKGED
+272 TEINKIAQSGDGAT
-287 LQAALNVALQDPNS
+287 LQAALQDTN
-301 PAQAIKES
+301 KRR
-309 LKTPIYA
+309 
-316 DFTLAGYSL
+316 
-325 ATLKTSSPT
+325 SSRRVCC
-334 APLALS
+334 AC
-340 YANLDTT
+340 
-347 LTVNF
+347 
-352 KLNNAK
+352 KH
-358 SELTDT
+358 
-364 IKLGFKLNGSRGAA
+364 
-378 KENLDVIIS
+378 
-387 NIQVTFDTD
+387 
-396 GKILSAK
+396 SAK
-403 VPVNTAINIS
+403 P
-413 TSLQGVT
+413 
-420 KLQFTTQKEIPINVS
+420 K
-435 NGIIPLSS
+435 
-443 IVSSSDAL
+443 
-451 KTYYTQYI
+451 
-459 NKLAVNDLVEASAY
+459 SAC
-473 VLPITYTV
+473 
-481 DPALELQ
+481 
-488 NGTIS
+488 
-493 IDSTQFQGSTLTA
+493 TLRS
-506 HFKLN
+506 

>member
-35 APFTSKPISGAAVDF
+35 APFAPKSISGAAVDF

-64 LTTTTDAQGKFSFD
+64 LTTTTDAQGQFSFK

-146 LTTVTAANIKSF
+146 LTTVTAANIKSY
-158 NPITDGS
+158 NPVTDGS

-207 FSTIGSALKTQGKN
+207 FSTIGNALKTQGKN
-221 LFDSSGK
+221 LFNSNGD
-228 LQATALDEILTTA
+228 LQTTALTEILTAAVDTA
-241 VTTAGTTINDP
+241 QATIPN
-252 STPIDPNIK
+252 TPIDSNIK
-261 GNINGNITTVS
+261 NNINGNITTVS
-272 TEINKIVQSGGKGED
+272 TEINKIAQSGGDGAT
-287 LQAALNVALQDPNS
+287 LQAALNVALQDPKS
-301 PAQAIKES
+301 PAQAIKDS

-334 APLALS
+334 APLTLS
-340 YANLDTT
+340 YANLDTA

-459 NKLAVNDLVEASAY
+459 GKLAVNDLVEASAY

-493 IDSTQFQGSTLTA
+493 IDSAQFQGSTLTA

>member
-1 MLLNKYIKYTFLA
+1 MLLNKYIKHTFLA

-146 LTTVTAANIKSF
+146 LTTVTAANIKSY
-158 NPITDGS
+158 NPVTDGS

-193 GSVALTQEQATQIA
+193 GSVALTQEQATEIA
-207 FSTIGSALKTQGKN
+207 FTSIRNALKTQV
-221 LFDSSGK
+221 LFDSNGK
-228 LQATALDEILTTA
+228 LQTGTLNQIVNAAVETAQTATPNA
-241 VTTAGTTINDP
+241 
-252 STPIDPNIK
+252 PIDTMVAEQ
-261 GNINGNITTVS
+261 INTNITTVS
-272 TEINKIVQSGGKGED
+272 TAINSIILQPDRKGED
-287 LQAALNVALQDPNS
+287 LQAALQDTTNTD
-301 PAQAIKES
+301 AQAALVTIKES

-325 ATLKTSSPT
+325 TALETSSAA
-334 APLALS
+334 APLDLS
-340 YANLDTT
+340 YANLDTA

-387 NIQVTFDTD
+387 NIQVTFKTD
-396 GKILSAK
+396 GTILSAK

-413 TSLQGVT
+413 TSLQGVS

-443 IVSSSDAL
+443 IISNSDAL
-451 KTYYTQYI
+451 KTYYTQYV

-481 DPALELQ
+481 DPSLELQ

-493 IDSTQFQGSTLTA
+493 IDSAQFQGLTLTA